1 MKPNLA
7 GKIFAKANELFE
19 ASGMTLEELGVK
31 MGHEAGSARRS
42 AWALLK
48 NAKNPSLSTLES
60 LAKALGV
67 EVKDLL

>member
-1 MKPNLA
+1 MKATLS
-7 GKIFAKANELFE
+7 GHVFRKINKLFE

-31 MGHEAGSARRS
+31 MGYDPGKARRS
-42 AWALLK
+42 AWAFLK
-48 NAKNPSLSTLES
+48 NTTDPRLSTLES